1 MKKLPLAIVLG
12 LASSIASLE
21 IQADTDK
28 SLYATGSTEEQ
39 LNVDIQLSKAK
50 QGDAEAMA
58 RVGRLYAKS
67 SGREYPQDFDKARY
81 WLDKAI
87 EQGNTSAFYYY
98 AKLYE
103 KGTFGKK
110 DPVKA
115 FEYYHQGAEA
125 GNMTAMY
132 FVYEGYRDGK
142 GVAADQEKAQH
153 VLDECAEKGGSL
165 CSDLKR
171 VLGNLNKNK

>member
-1 MKKLPLAIVLG
+1 MQKVQGESTLKTLIRH
-12 LASSIASLE
+12 
-21 IQADTDK
+21 DT
-28 SLYATGSTEEQ
+28 
-39 LNVDIQLSKAK
+39 
-50 QGDAEAMA
+50 
-58 RVGRLYAKS
+58 
-67 SGREYPQDFDKARY
+67 
-81 WLDKAI
+81 
-87 EQGNTSAFYYY
+87 
-98 AKLYE
+98 
-103 KGTFGKK
+103 
-110 DPVKA
+110 VKA

-165 CSDLKR
+165 YSKLKR